1 MTVRTYQLGAA
12 RPAAAQAMVEAL
24 QLDRDNVVRVEHDAA
39 TGSLH
44 VELVRPESAERIDA
58 VVLSMLRMH
67 RRISPK
73 VVREHR
79 VSSVEVQ
86 DIDEELAASP
96 HLLQLGAGLCGLAGP
111 LLVLFRWFEA
121 RFRALAASFGA
132 EEHHYPA
139 LVLAEILEEVGY
151 FAHFPQHA
159 TFCCHLPDSLP
170 VLESVAAEARQA
182 KGSFA
187 ETLADRLCPPR
198 HVLTPGVC
206 LPCYRQQRDVV
217 LGPGEVRTLT
227 MQNHVFRYEGAN
239 VRPLTR
245 AWDFSVRDI
254 VFFGSYEQLHDLRE
268 QVVEACIALCRELE
282 LDVRVE
288 LANDP
293 FFLDANRDKAIYQR
307 MGEVKYELLFDLPH
321 RGRPLAAASFNLHR
335 DFYTKVYGTRRS
347 DGQLAESACMG
358 FGLERWVYGF
368 LSQKGLDP
376 RRWPDPVTR
385 SFKGSAG

>member
-1 MTVRTYQLGAA
+1 MRTYNLGAA
-12 RPAAAQAMVEAL
+12 GPSAVQAIVEVL

-39 TGSLH
+39 TGSLL
-44 VELVRPESAERIDA
+44 VELVRPETAERIDA
-58 VVLSMLRMH
+58 VVRSMLRMH

-79 VSSVEVQ
+79 VAGVEIQ
-86 DIDEELAASP
+86 AIDEELAASP
-96 HLLQLGAGLCGLAGP
+96 HLLCLGAGLCGLAGP
-111 LLVLFRWFEA
+111 LLALLRWFEA
-121 RFRALAASFGA
+121 RFRSLAASFGA
-132 EEHHYPA
+132 EEHHYPV

-151 FAHFPQHA
+151 FTHFPQHV

-170 VLESVAAEARQA
+170 VLESVAADARQA
-182 KGSFA
+182 KGSFT
-187 ETLADRLCPPR
+187 ETFADRLCPPR

-227 MQNHVFRYEGAN
+227 MQNHVFRYEGATF
-239 VRPLTR
+239 RPLTR

-268 QVVEACIALCRELE
+268 QVVDACIALCRELE

-321 RGRPLAAASFNLHR
+321 RGQPLAAASFNLHR

-347 DGQLAESACMG
+347 DGQLAESACVG

-376 RRWPDPVTR
+376 RRWPALVQ
-385 SFKGSAG
+385 GSSKPSGQ